1 VRRMRWAWTCY
12 EDARYVRLATISL
25 GHLYNLRKTRSYLAR
40 RQAFTKTKPSAV
52 AIGARCA
59 ALPVGRASFIRIDS
73 VHQGEQYG
81 VEAQPHINAVDCMTQ
96 WAWVATC
103 EAISEAYLLPVIEA
117 LLVVFP
123 FRILGL
129 HADNGSEYTSRLLKN
144 RGKDVDMLD
153 AVTIVVSCRANHR
166 SIEHVDGGFG
176 TLSGCFSSFPP
187 HYAASGRICP
197 RVRMRVRL

>member
-1 VRRMRWAWTCY
+1 VQALPRADARLGASFPNQDIALLAYTDASHNTRSGLATVRRMRWAWTCY

-59 ALPVGRASFIRIDS
+59 ALPGGRASFIRIDS

-129 HADNGSEYTSRLLKN
+129 HADNG
-144 RGKDVDMLD
+144 
-153 AVTIVVSCRANHR
+153 
-166 SIEHVDGGFG
+166 
-176 TLSGCFSSFPP
+176 
-187 HYAASGRICP
+187 
-197 RVRMRVRL
+197 